1 MRRLRRRAN
10 ATYQSSTQPSSIH
23 PFMKTPLRLLVLAGT
38 LTALHAFPSTA
49 SAAAQ
54 ADQTAPVTAEGRRQ
68 ARERL
73 QSNLEELNLTREQK
87 EKLAPILRA
96 EREKLAALRDDASLT
111 PREKLQRLQA
121 ARAEVAPQVKAILTP
136 EQYTQWE
143 KMREEAR
150 GELQERFRQRRR

>member
-1 MRRLRRRAN
+1 MN
-10 ATYQSSTQPSSIH
+10 TH
-23 PFMKTPLRLLVLAGT
+23 LRLVIVAGA
-38 LTALHAFPSTA
+38 LTAMGTCLPTA

-54 ADQTAPVTAEGRRQ
+54 AEKAAPETAEVRRQ

-87 EKLAPILRA
+87 EKLAPILKA
-96 EREKLAALRDDASLT
+96 EREKLAALRDDDTLT

-121 ARAEVAPQVKAILTP
+121 TRAEVAPQVKAILTP
-136 EQYTQWE
+136 EQYAQWE

-150 GELQERFRQRRR
+150 GDLQERLRQRRR